1 MHMYV
6 QTQTL
11 LCELS
16 GCPHWRLST
25 PTSNNVIQTKTITKQ
40 NTAVTQ
46 VELRYISFLLN
57 YQSRIKTLLK
67 FPSVRHKKLII

>member
-46 VELRYISFLLN
+46 VELRYKYPFELSKSYKNLTKIPFSL
-57 YQSRIKTLLK
+57 T
-67 FPSVRHKKLII
+67 